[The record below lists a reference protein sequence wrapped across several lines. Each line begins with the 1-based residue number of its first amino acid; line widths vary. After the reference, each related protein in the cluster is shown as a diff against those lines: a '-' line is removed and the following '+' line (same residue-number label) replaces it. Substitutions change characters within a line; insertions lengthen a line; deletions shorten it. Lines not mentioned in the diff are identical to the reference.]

1 MSCLGGSL
9 RSWSAF
15 VYFCF
20 VFQIFKLGFK
30 DIILLSQ
37 ICRVCWTIWIMM
49 SGTPLPS
56 RHSAVERNRMPA
68 SSDLTLDHE

>member
-9 RSWSAF
+9 RLWSAF

-56 RHSAVERNRMPA
+56 IHHLWNVTGCLQAPTS
-68 SSDLTLDHE
+68 H

>member
-9 RSWSAF
+9 RLWSAF

-30 DIILLSQ
+30 DNSFESDLQSVLDHLDHDV
-37 ICRVCWTIWIMM
+37 RDT
-49 SGTPLPS
+49 TPIHPPS
-56 RHSAVERNRMPA
+56 VERDRMPA